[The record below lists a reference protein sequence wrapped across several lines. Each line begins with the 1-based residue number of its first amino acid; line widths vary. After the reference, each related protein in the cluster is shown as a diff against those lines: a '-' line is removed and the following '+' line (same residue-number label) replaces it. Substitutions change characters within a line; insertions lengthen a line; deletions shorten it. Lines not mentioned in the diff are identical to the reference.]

1 MSKVVQSKKLSM
13 MALIMMIFTSVFG
26 FTNVTRAFYLMGYA
40 SIFWYVL
47 AAATFFIP
55 YAFMMAEFGAA
66 FKEEKG
72 GIFAWMSKSVG
83 EKYAFV
89 GTFMWYA
96 SYVIWMVNVGIG
108 IWIPLSSLIF
118 GEDKTQSWSLFGL
131 NGVQTLGILAIIW
144 IILLT
149 FIASKGLDKISKFT
163 SLAGTAVLLIN
174 VVVLTCGL
182 IILFANGHM
191 AEPVSFSAFFTSPNP
206 DYKSM
211 IQILSFL
218 VFAIFAYGGIE
229 AVGGLV
235 NETENP
241 EKNFPKGLTMAAIV
255 ISIGYAVGIFIT
267 GAFINWETFVDGA
280 AAAGK
285 QITLGN
291 VAYEM
296 LNTMGVELGKALSLS
311 ESAQISLGHFTT
323 RYMGLSMF
331 MALSG
336 AFFTLIF
343 SPLKQLI
350 EGTPKEIWPAKFSK
364 IENGMPV
371 NAMKVQAVIVIAIIA
386 LVSFG
391 GDSAKAFFE
400 ILTGMTNVAMTLP
413 YMFLAFAFLKF
424 KQNKDI
430 EKPYLAYKKPA
441 VTTIAVALVLFMV
454 GFANLFNIIQPTI
467 DGNPMQTIWQIAG
480 PIFFTIVALVLYG
493 RYEKNHKNKA

>member
-1 MSKVVQSKKLSM
+1 MSKIVESKKLSM
-13 MALIMMIFTSVFG
+13 MALVMMIFTSVFG
-26 FTNVTRAFYLMGYA
+26 FTNVTKAFYLMGYA

-47 AAATFFIP
+47 AATLFFIP

-66 FKEEKG
+66 FKTEKG

-118 GEDKTQSWSLFGL
+118 GEDKTQKWSILGL
-131 NGVQTLGILAIIW
+131 NGVQTLGILAILW

-149 FIASKGLDKISKFT
+149 FIVSKGLDKISKFT
-163 SLAGTAVLLIN
+163 SIAGTAVLLIN
-174 VVVLTCGL
+174 VVVLACGL
-182 IILFANGHM
+182 IILLANGHM
-191 AEPVSFSAFFTSPNP
+191 AEPVSFGAFFKSPNP
-206 DYKSM
+206 DYKS
-211 IQILSFL
+211 IFSILSFL

-235 NETENP
+235 NETEKP
-241 EKNFPKGLTMAAIV
+241 EKNFPKGLTMAAII

-267 GAFINWETFVDGA
+267 GAFINWETFVQGA
-280 AAAGK
+280 ADAGK

-296 LNTMGVELGKALSLS
+296 LNTMGVELGKALNLS
-311 ESAQISLGHFTT
+311 ESAQVTLGHFTT

-350 EGTPKEIWPAKFSK
+350 EGTPKEIWPAKFAETK
-364 IENGMPV
+364 NGMPV
-371 NAMKVQAVIVIAIIA
+371 FALKVQAGIVIAIIA
-386 LVSFG
+386 MVSFG
-391 GDSAKAFFE
+391 GDSAKTFFE
-400 ILTGMTNVAMTLP
+400 ILTGMTNVAMTIP

-424 KQNKDI
+424 KQNKEI

-441 VTTIAVALVLFMV
+441 VTTICVALVLVVV
-454 GFANLFNIIQPTI
+454 GFANVFNIIEPSI
-467 DGNPMQTIWQIAG
+467 KGNPMQTIWQIAG
-480 PIFFTIVALVLYG
+480 PILFTVIALGLYN
-493 RYEKNHKNKA
+493 RYEKNHKNKV